1 MLDDCVLNKH
11 TGIILRQ
18 LKCAIALLQVC
29 GDEEMSNLWPHGY
42 VLKVINSLD
51 SQNLPMF
58 EAQTETV
65 LYLGK
70 INCHTSIISYV
81 KHTEQNGLYMYHLL
95 QH

>member
-1 MLDDCVLNKH
+1 MFDDCVLNKD

-29 GDEEMSNLWPHGY
+29 GYEEKSNLWPHGY
-42 VLKVINSLD
+42 VLKVMNSLD
-51 SQNLPMF
+51 SQKLSLL

-70 INCHTSIISYV
+70 ILVTL
-81 KHTEQNGLYMYHLL
+81 QLL
-95 QH
+95 VALST